1 MQQNNNNIST
11 EQDDST
17 RTYTTEELLKL
28 LETSETPDDDPFKP
42 RPESEEGDY
51 ACLGNTTWRH
61 TCGNNLCIDPS
72 IRGRHW
78 IYMHMY
84 DFSSFR
90 LVLGNTNEQDIRTQ
104 FPSLIEYLN
113 KHGLPYVVYLLV
125 VHPRLLDI
133 DLEVIHKWINHG
145 RKGLLYDIGEG
156 GEDSDHEES
165 DAEFDDDNNEQSQ
178 SDE

>member
-1 MQQNNNNIST
+1 
-11 EQDDST
+11 
-17 RTYTTEELLKL
+17 
-28 LETSETPDDDPFKP
+28 
-42 RPESEEGDY
+42 
-51 ACLGNTTWRH
+51 
-61 TCGNNLCIDPS
+61 
-72 IRGRHW
+72 
-78 IYMHMY
+78 MHMY

-90 LVLGNTNEQDIRTQ
+90 LVLGNTNKQDIRTQ

-156 GEDSDHEES
+156 GEDSDDEES